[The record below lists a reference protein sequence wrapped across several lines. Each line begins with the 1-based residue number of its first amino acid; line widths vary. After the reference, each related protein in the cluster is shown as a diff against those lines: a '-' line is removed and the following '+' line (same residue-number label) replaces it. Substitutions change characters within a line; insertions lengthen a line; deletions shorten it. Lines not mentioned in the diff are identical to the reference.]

1 MATTDHLSHHLERA
15 DAALM
20 STWMS
25 RVTIRLAGDA
35 DHAAV
40 ADLAALDEA
49 YPPRTPVLVAE
60 QDGRLLA
67 ARSLRDGAT
76 VADPFV
82 RTAHLVRLLAA
93 HAAPELARP
102 VGRFRAFVSRLEGLW
117 DRHAAGDHLATSG
130 GDALRALGRDLP
142 GEPYRVPGA

>member
-1 MATTDHLSHHLERA
+1 MATTDRLAHHLERA

-93 HAAPELARP
+93 HAAPEPASPSGGSATSCR
-102 VGRFRAFVSRLEGLW
+102 GSRACGI
-117 DRHAAGDHLATSG
+117 ATPAGDHLATSG